1 MPKNHCDPPK
11 NDSLL
16 EILMSIPRHL
26 RTFLG
31 IPTAED
37 KAKNLKE
44 HIKEELDRHMFK

>member
-1 MPKNHCDPPK
+1 MPKNHYDPPK

-16 EILMSIPRHL
+16 EILMNIPRHL

-44 HIKEELDRHMFK
+44 RIKEELDRHMFK